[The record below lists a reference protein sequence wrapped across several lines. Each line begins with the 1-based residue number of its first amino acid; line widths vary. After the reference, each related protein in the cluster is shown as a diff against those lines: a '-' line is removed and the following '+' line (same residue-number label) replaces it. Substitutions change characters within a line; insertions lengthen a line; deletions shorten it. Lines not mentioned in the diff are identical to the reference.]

1 MSDDDLIT
9 LPQAC
14 ESFFAGKI
22 KVATLRAEAARGRL
36 TLFRIGRR
44 DFTTRRDLR
53 RMVEKCRVERE
64 AHTYTSIPKDEHG
77 RSETE
82 LALSAQESARM
93 SVERLKLLSRNTSV
107 TSIARPPAQTR

>member
-1 MSDDDLIT
+1 MDDGVMLT
-9 LPQAC
+9 FPEAC
-14 ESFFAGKI
+14 HLFFQDKI
-22 KVATLRAEAARGRL
+22 RPATLRAEAARGRL
-36 TLFRIGRR
+36 TTYRIGRR

-53 RMVEKCRVERE
+53 RMVELCRVERE

-82 LALSAQESARM
+82 LALSAQAAAKT

>member
-1 MSDDDLIT
+1 VSDDEMLT
-9 LPQAC
+9 LPEAC
-14 ESFFAGKI
+14 ELFFRGKN
-22 KVATLRAEAARGRL
+22 KPATLRAEARRGRL

-44 DFTTRRDLR
+44 DYTSRKELK

-64 AHTYTSIPKDEHG
+64 AHTYISIQKDEHG
-77 RSETE
+77 QSETE
-82 LALSAQESARM
+82 LASSAQAAAKA

>member
-1 MSDDDLIT
+1 MDEELLT

-36 TLFRIGRR
+36 TTYRIGRR

-53 RMVEKCRVERE
+53 RMVERCRVERE
-64 AHTYTSIPKDEHG
+64 APTYTSTPRERLG
-77 RSETE
+77 QSETE
-82 LALSAQESARM
+82 LVSSAQAAAKA
-93 SVERLKLLSRNTSV
+93 SVERLKVLSRNTSV
-107 TSIARPPAQTR
+107 TSIARSPAQIR

>member
-1 MSDDDLIT
+1 MDDELLT

-36 TLFRIGRR
+36 TTYRIGRR
-44 DFTTRRDLR
+44 DFTTRKDLK
-53 RMVEKCRVERE
+53 RMVERCRVERE
-64 AHTYTSIPKDEHG
+64 AHTYTSIQKDEHG

-82 LALSAQESARM
+82 LASSAQAAAKGA
-93 SVERLKLLSRNTSV
+93 VERLKLLSRNTSA

>member
-64 AHTYTSIPKDEHG
+64 AHTYTSTPKGAHG
-77 RSETE
+77 QSETE
-82 LALSAQESARM
+82 AVSSAQAAAKA

-107 TSIARPPAQTR
+107 TSIARPPALTR